1 MNMNTYTREQLIKI
15 MEYGQLFLLPSED
28 ELREESSRDF
38 EVNHPMQEDV
48 LRVVLDMRESEIL
61 PIKIPEVIKML
72 QSELNPFLE
81 KGVRDNQRIIT
92 EVLIREGYQYDR
104 RRLPYSEDTAR
115 YRGWW
120 PRK

>member
-104 RRLPYSEDTAR
+104 RRLPYSEDTTR

>member
-48 LRVVLDMRESEIL
+48 LRVVLDMRESE
-61 PIKIPEVIKML
+61 
-72 QSELNPFLE
+72 
-81 KGVRDNQRIIT
+81 
-92 EVLIREGYQYDR
+92 
-104 RRLPYSEDTAR
+104 
-115 YRGWW
+115 
-120 PRK
+120 